1 MDITVLRATKDY
13 VVVKVPRELA
23 KSAGLFE
30 QELTESDAL
39 KILRSG
45 VKEYRL
51 GKTKKLN
58 SLRDFLSF
66 PCCSKG

>member
-1 MDITVLRATKDY
+1 MSISVLKTTKDY
-13 VVVKVPRELA
+13 VVLKVPRELA

-30 QELTESDAL
+30 QELTESEAL

-45 VKEYRL
+45 IKEFRL

-58 SLRDFLSF
+58 SLCDLRH
-66 PCCSKG
+66 GN